1 VCVELAT
8 PFGRRAGE
16 RRSILLLHRRFALSL
31 VGRTLL
37 RGSRPN
43 LPSMAQVFIFE
54 AHADVAELADAQ
66 VSGTCSLTGV
76 EVRSLSSALAELAPA
91 PLRPARTSWRPA
103 RGWSWRRLERA
114 TGMPLED
121 VEKRLRQRPFAPF
134 RKYLNDGA
142 VYEVMHPELVLL
154 GRRSLVLGLTA
165 DPQATVYDRTVDVD
179 LLHIVRMENVEPRR
193 ARKAK

>member
-1 VCVELAT
+1 
-8 PFGRRAGE
+8 
-16 RRSILLLHRRFALSL
+16 
-31 VGRTLL
+31 
-37 RGSRPN
+37 
-43 LPSMAQVFIFE
+43 
-54 AHADVAELADAQ
+54 
-66 VSGTCSLTGV
+66 
-76 EVRSLSSALAELAPA
+76 
-91 PLRPARTSWRPA
+91 
-103 RGWSWRRLERA
+103 
-114 TGMPLED
+114 MPLED

-134 RKYLNDGA
+134 RMYLNDGA